1 MTGEPV
7 LIRIPD
13 AARLLQVSKS
23 AAYAMAQRGVIPTV
37 VLGPRAIRVP
47 RAALQR
53 WIDERT
59 TGGK

>member
-1 MTGEPV
+1 MTGDPV

-13 AARLLQVSKS
+13 AARLLQISRS
-23 AAYAMAQRGVIPTV
+23 AAYALAQRGEIPTV

-53 WIDERT
+53 WIEERT